1 MHSPQTIY
9 LKDYCAPDFLID
21 TVDLFFQLQEDVT
34 EITSHM
40 VLRRHPEAA
49 RSSALILAG
58 EDLALVSVKL
68 DDVLLSPP
76 AYEVSADKLVI
87 LDAPETFHLEI
98 VTRIKPQ
105 ENTLLSGLYQSNG
118 NYCTQCEA
126 HGFRRMTYF
135 LDRPD
140 VMARYTTTIEADKK
154 KYPILLS
161 NGNPIKK
168 GEKGE
173 RHWVTWADPFKKP
186 CYLFA
191 LVAGDLA
198 EKEDS
203 FVTQSG
209 RRVALKIYVE
219 KGNQDKAEHALF
231 SLKKA
236 MRWDEVHYGREYDLD
251 IYMIVAVSDFNM
263 GAMENKGLNI
273 FNDRYVLAK
282 KTTATDQDYE
292 AITSVIGH
300 EYFHNWTG
308 NRITCRDWFQL
319 SLKEGLTVFRDQEF
333 SRSLFSST
341 MARID
346 AVRVLRTRQFAE
358 DSGPL
363 AHPVRPTSYIE
374 INNFYTATVYNKG
387 AEVIRMM
394 QTLLGVA
401 GFRKGM
407 DLYFERHDG
416 QAVTT
421 EDFVRCM
428 EEANHADLTQFRLWY
443 SQAGTPE
450 VTVRETYDESAKK
463 YYLHFKQMCPP
474 TPGQTEKQPMH
485 IPIAIGLLTQ
495 KGKSIPLYLEG
506 ETQAVETKVVSL
518 TQAEMTFCFTKIDK
532 KPTPSLLRD
541 FSAPVKL
548 HFDYEDKD
556 LLLLMQHDVDG
567 FNRYEAG
574 QRLMTKIMFKLMEDF
589 KKNKP
594 LVFPQEIALV
604 FEALFSEPMEETLLA
619 DMLVLPS
626 ESYLA
631 TLMPVVEV
639 EAIHHVRDFLKT
651 SLAKQLREIFFAA
664 YQEEFDFKPYS
675 LDDMGKRR
683 LKNICLGYLMQVGDE
698 DIQDTCL
705 NQFERAGNMTDQ
717 LAAFAAF
724 VNNEGHFRAAA
735 IEDFYQQWQHDHL
748 VIDKWFS
755 LQAQSPLP
763 DVLTCVKK
771 LAQHPD
777 FNLKKPNRV
786 RALVGAF
793 AMGNHY
799 YFHAASGEG
808 YHFLSDMVIA
818 LDTLNP
824 QVAARLVEPLTHWR
838 KYDKQRQ
845 ALMREA
851 LEKIKNK
858 SDLSR
863 DVYEIVTKS
872 LVLS

>member
-1 MHSPQTIY
+1 
-9 LKDYCAPDFLID
+9 
-21 TVDLFFQLQEDVT
+21 
-34 EITSHM
+34 
-40 VLRRHPEAA
+40 
-49 RSSALILAG
+49 
-58 EDLALVSVKL
+58 
-68 DDVLLSPP
+68 
-76 AYEVSADKLVI
+76 
-87 LDAPETFHLEI
+87 
-98 VTRIKPQ
+98 
-105 ENTLLSGLYQSNG
+105 
-118 NYCTQCEA
+118 
-126 HGFRRMTYF
+126 
-135 LDRPD
+135 
-140 VMARYTTTIEADKK
+140 MACYTTTIEADKK

>member
-140 VMARYTTTIEADKK
+140 VMACYTTTIEADKK